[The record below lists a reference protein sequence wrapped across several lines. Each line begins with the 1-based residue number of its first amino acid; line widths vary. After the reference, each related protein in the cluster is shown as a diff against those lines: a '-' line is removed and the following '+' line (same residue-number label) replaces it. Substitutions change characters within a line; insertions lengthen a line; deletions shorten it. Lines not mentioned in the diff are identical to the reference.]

1 MEALAKLFRNILCPI
16 DFDANSP
23 AALEFAAQIAQQTGA
38 RICILHV
45 VPWTVAAVPI
55 DASEVLA
62 ELKQS
67 ATKRLQQLADDKLHK
82 RIAFE
87 VVVTV
92 ASDPGAEVVRLAN
105 ELKSNLVIMATHG
118 RKGLSHLVLGSV
130 AEKVV
135 RESPCPVLT
144 LRAKPQ
150 EVADPALVSHSAQ

>member
-130 AEKVV
+130 AEKAV